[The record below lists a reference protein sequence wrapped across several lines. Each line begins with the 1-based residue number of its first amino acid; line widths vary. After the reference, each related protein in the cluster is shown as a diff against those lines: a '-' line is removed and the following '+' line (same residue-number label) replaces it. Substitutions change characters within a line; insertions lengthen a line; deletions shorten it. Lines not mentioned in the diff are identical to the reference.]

1 MNLDVLSLL
10 IGGMLGLVIG
20 AMGMSLLRRSSGQAQ
35 DINTQTQEQLF
46 AAFEAL
52 SNKALDSN
60 AERFMRLAQEKLSA
74 HQQLAQGE
82 LEKRQTAIAEML
94 KPVGKSLD
102 EFNQKIT
109 GFDKAHATIHG
120 EMKTLLSS
128 LNDETQSL
136 VKVLKT
142 PPLRGNWGEVQL
154 QRILESCGMLENV
167 NYRTQVVVEG
177 ARPDIVVDMP
187 GGSSI
192 VIDSKAPM
200 EAYFDALADGLNAA
214 EQKAHIAKH
223 VERVRSHIKELSSK
237 SYWDKFDSPEFVVMF
252 FPSESALRLAQESD
266 PNIMTEAFNKN
277 VLMASPLTL
286 LGLLRVVSF
295 GWRQVQMANNAR
307 QVSELGAELY
317 RRIQTFAGHLQLVGN
332 GLKTAIGAYDKAI
345 GSLERQVLS
354 GARRFKELHVVDMTA
369 DEKQIESINQEPRKI
384 AVDELLLNSDE
395 EQQKAS
401 NE

>member
-1 MNLDVLSLL
+1 MNLDVLSLF
-10 IGGMLGLVIG
+10 IGGALGLIIG
-20 AMGMSLLRRSSGQAQ
+20 AMAMSLWRRSSMASQ
-35 DINTQTQEQLF
+35 DVNTQTQEQLF

-60 AERFMRLAQEKLSA
+60 AERFMRLAQEKLA
-74 HQQLAQGE
+74 THQQMAQSE

-120 EMKTLLSS
+120 EMKSLLSN

-154 QRILESCGMLENV
+154 QRILESCGMIENV

-177 ARPDIVVDMP
+177 ARPDVVVDMP

-200 EAYFDALADGLNAA
+200 EAYFDALSDGLNVA

-223 VERVRSHIKELSSK
+223 VERVRAHIKDLSSK
-237 SYWDKFDSPEFVVMF
+237 AYWDKFDSPEFVVMF
-252 FPSESALRLAQESD
+252 FPSESALRLAQEAD
-266 PNIMTEAFNKN
+266 PNIMTEAFGKN

-317 RRIQTFAGHLQLVGN
+317 RRIQTFAGHMQVVGN

-354 GARRFKELHVVDMTA
+354 GARKFKELHVVDMTA
-369 DEKQIESINQEPRKI
+369 EDKQIETINQAPRKI
-384 AVDELLLNSDE
+384 AVDELL
-395 EQQKAS
+395 AS
-401 NE
+401 EMDNTERSE